1 MLHRYEN
8 PDNKNP
14 LGWHNTMKNIK
25 KASDLD
31 WAKRAPGN
39 YRPTAMERPGF
50 IKPGNSVERPG
61 FLQGWQESGAGI
73 SLVVLFIL
81 LYWLRT
87 K

>member
-1 MLHRYEN
+1 MLNRYEN
-8 PDNKNP
+8 PDDKNP

-61 FLQGWQESGAGI
+61 FLQGWTENTVGI
-73 SLVVLFIL
+73 SSVALLIL
-81 LYWLRT
+81 LLWLL
-87 K
+87 KK